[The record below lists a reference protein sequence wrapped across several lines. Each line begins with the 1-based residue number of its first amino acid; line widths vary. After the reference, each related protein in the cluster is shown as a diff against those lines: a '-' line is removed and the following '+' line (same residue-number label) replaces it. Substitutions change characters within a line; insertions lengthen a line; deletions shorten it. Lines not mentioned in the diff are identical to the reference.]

1 MPKNNINKTPL
12 KRTYDLSFQDSKSH
26 YIVIVSKTKKNKLR
40 IKILDYSEF
49 HLTYQSDFDY
59 DELLRIS
66 KFFWLFKDIE
76 SIIYEFDNLFLD
88 EKVSLTLDLNHN
100 IVMKFII
107 ELNTR
112 ISFFLLR
119 IENKD
124 ANKMKELGKIMALVE
139 EQKGIIKELNKENR
153 HLKRQ
158 MEKKGYKDEGSDT
171 EEKSEI
177 KDKTVSSFVPQNGSL
192 YDKKLI
198 KPKIEKK
205 EEEKKEEKKEIK
217 KEIKPKEESVKEEEK
232 KTEDIITKEEEV
244 KKEEIKK
251 PKEKKEEKKK
261 EEPKEEIKE
270 EEPEKEKKSEEEKE
284 KDLEQNEIKE
294 DTISS
299 TSQRPIPRRV
309 IRENNIDIQQE
320 IAKIVKKSHI
330 FTKEREVTFL
340 IDKINQNLNYRQK
353 KYYYMRLIYRASE
366 DGDTPYKFHRLCDG
380 LSPLLVL
387 IKTTYN
393 KRFGGFTEAHFEA
406 SEDMIGKRSNTAF
419 IFNLDREKA
428 FDIIEGQNAICCHK
442 NYGPVF
448 YGYEYCNIYLVGNF
462 LINEGNV
469 ARKGDRYKT
478 TMDYEINDGRQKF
491 VALEVEV
498 YHIILTNC

>member
-1 MPKNNINKTPL
+1 MPKNVGKDTTL
-12 KRTYDLSFQDSKSH
+12 KHTYELTFQDSKSL
-26 YIVIVSKTKKNKLR
+26 YIVIVSKTKKGKLR

-59 DELLRIS
+59 DELLKIS
-66 KFFWLFKDIE
+66 KFFWLFKDID

-88 EKVSLTLDLNHN
+88 EKVLLTMDLNHN
-100 IVMKFII
+100 IVLKFII

-124 ANKMKELGKIMALVE
+124 ANKMKELGKIMALIE

-153 HLKRQ
+153 HLKKQ
-158 MEKKGYKDEGSDT
+158 MEKKGYKDDESESDN
-171 EEKSEI
+171 EQEN

-192 YDKKLI
+192 YDKKLV

-205 EEEKKEEKKEIK
+205 QEKEEEKPKEEKPKEEKKVEQIEEKKDTEEEKDTISKEEINQEENNKPEEKKEEKKE
-217 KEIKPKEESVKEEEK
+217 EEK
-232 KTEDIITKEEEV
+232 VEEQEQ
-244 KKEEIKK
+244 EQ
-251 PKEKKEEKKK
+251 
-261 EEPKEEIKE
+261 
-270 EEPEKEKKSEEEKE
+270 EKESITSEPQK
-284 KDLEQNEIKE
+284 
-294 DTISS
+294 
-299 TSQRPIPRRV
+299 PRRQ
-309 IRENNIDIQQE
+309 IRQNNIDMQQE
-320 IAKIVKKSHI
+320 ISRIIKKSYI

-340 IDKINQNLNYRQK
+340 IDKINHNLNYRQK
-353 KYYYMRLIYRASE
+353 KFYYMRLIYRASE

-393 KRFGGFTEAHFEA
+393 KKFGGFTEAHFEA

-419 IFNLDREKA
+419 IFNLDKEKA

-462 LINEGNV
+462 LVNEGNV

-478 TMDYEINDGRQKF
+478 TMDYEINDGKQKF
-491 VALEVEV
+491 VASEVEI
-498 YHIILTNC
+498 YHVILTTC

>member
-1 MPKNNINKTPL
+1 MPKNYIDKNSL
-12 KRTYDLSFQDSKSH
+12 KRSYELSFQDSKSLFV
-26 YIVIVSKTKKNKLR
+26 VIVSKTKKGKLR

-59 DELLRIS
+59 DELQKIS

-76 SIIYEFDNLFLD
+76 SIIYEFDNLFIN
-88 EKVSLTLDLNHN
+88 EKVSLTLDLSHN
-100 IVMKFII
+100 IVLKFNI

-124 ANKMKELGKIMALVE
+124 ASKMKELGKIMAKIE

-153 HLKRQ
+153 HLKKQ
-158 MEKKGYKDEGSDT
+158 MEKRKFKDDDESETD
-171 EEKSEI
+171 EKDI
-177 KDKTVSSFVPQNGSL
+177 KDKTVSSFVEQNGSL

-198 KPKIEKK
+198 KPKIQQKEEKK
-205 EEEKKEEKKEIK
+205 EIKPKEEEIKKEEKKETKPKEDETKKEEVKPEEKKEEKKEK
-217 KEIKPKEESVKEEEK
+217 
-232 KTEDIITKEEEV
+232 
-244 KKEEIKK
+244 
-251 PKEKKEEKKK
+251 KKEEKK
-261 EEPKEEIKE
+261 EEIKEEIKE
-270 EEPEKEKKSEEEKE
+270 EEKEEEEKE
-284 KDLEQNEIKE
+284 NTEEEKKE
-294 DTISS
+294 KESISS
-299 TSQRPIPRRV
+299 LTNKIEQRRKKHGV
-309 IRENNIDIQQE
+309 YRENNINNQEE
-320 IAKIVKKSHI
+320 IAKIIKRSYI
-330 FTKEREVTFL
+330 FSKEREVTFL
-340 IDKINQNLNYRQK
+340 IDKINQNLSYRSK
-353 KYYYMRLIYRASE
+353 KYYNMRLIYRASE

-380 LSPLLVL
+380 LSPLIVL
-387 IKTTYN
+387 IKTTYHN
-393 KRFGGFTEAHFEA
+393 RFGGFTEAHFES

-419 IFNLDREKA
+419 IFNLDKEKA

-478 TMDYEINDGRQKF
+478 TIDYEINDGKQKF

-498 YHIILTNC
+498 YHVILTNC

>member
-1 MPKNNINKTPL
+1 MPKNYVDKSTL
-12 KRTYDLSFQDSKSH
+12 KHTYELTFQDSQSL
-26 YIVIVSKTKKNKLR
+26 YIVIVSKTKKGKLR

-59 DELLRIS
+59 DELLKIS
-66 KFFWLFKDIE
+66 KFFWLFKDID

-88 EKVSLTLDLNHN
+88 EKVSLTMDLEHN
-100 IVMKFII
+100 IVLKFNI
-107 ELNTR
+107 EFNTR

-119 IENKD
+119 IDNKD
-124 ANKMKELGKIMALVE
+124 ASKMKELGKIMALVE

-153 HLKRQ
+153 QLKKKI
-158 MEKKGYKDEGSDT
+158 EKKGLKDDESETD
-171 EEKSEI
+171 EKDG

-198 KPKIEKK
+198 KPKIVRKEDKKEEKQKKEEKHK
-205 EEEKKEEKKEIK
+205 EEEKPKENI
-217 KEIKPKEESVKEEEK
+217 PKEEDKKETDENNIKPEEDINKQEEEK
-232 KTEDIITKEEEV
+232 N
-244 KKEEIKK
+244 
-251 PKEKKEEKKK
+251 
-261 EEPKEEIKE
+261 EEIKE
-270 EEPEKEKKSEEEKE
+270 EQNEEEKE
-284 KDLEQNEIKE
+284 S
-294 DTISS
+294 ISS
-299 TSQRPIPRRV
+299 KSEKVEYPKRRQF
-309 IRENNIDIQQE
+309 RQNNIDNQAE
-320 IAKIVKKSHI
+320 IAKLIKKSYI
-330 FTKEREVTFL
+330 FTQEREVTFL

-380 LSPLLVL
+380 LSPLVVL
-387 IKTTYN
+387 IKTTYH

-419 IFNLDREKA
+419 IFNLDKEKA

-448 YGYEYCNIYLVGNF
+448 YGYEYCNIYLVGHF

-478 TMDYEINDGRQKF
+478 TIDYEINDGKQKF

-498 YHIILTNC
+498 YHVILTNC

>member
-1 MPKNNINKTPL
+1 MPKNVGKDTTL
-12 KRTYDLSFQDSKSH
+12 KHTYELTFQDSKSL
-26 YIVIVSKTKKNKLR
+26 YIVIVSKTKKGKLR

-59 DELLRIS
+59 VELLKIS
-66 KFFWLFKDIE
+66 KFFWLFKDID

-88 EKVSLTLDLNHN
+88 EKVLLTMDLNHN
-100 IVMKFII
+100 IVLKFII

-124 ANKMKELGKIMALVE
+124 ANKMKELGKIMALIE

-153 HLKRQ
+153 HLKKQ
-158 MEKKGYKDEGSDT
+158 MEKKGYKDDESESDN
-171 EEKSEI
+171 EQES

-192 YDKKLI
+192 YDKKLV

-205 EEEKKEEKKEIK
+205 QEKEEEKPKEEKPKEEKKVEQIEEKKDTEEEKDTISKEEINQEENNKPEEKKEEKKE
-217 KEIKPKEESVKEEEK
+217 EEK
-232 KTEDIITKEEEV
+232 VEEQEQ
-244 KKEEIKK
+244 EQ
-251 PKEKKEEKKK
+251 
-261 EEPKEEIKE
+261 
-270 EEPEKEKKSEEEKE
+270 EKESITSEPQK
-284 KDLEQNEIKE
+284 
-294 DTISS
+294 
-299 TSQRPIPRRV
+299 PRRQ
-309 IRENNIDIQQE
+309 IRQNNIDMQQE
-320 IAKIVKKSHI
+320 ISRIIKKSYI

-340 IDKINQNLNYRQK
+340 IDKINHNLNYRQK
-353 KYYYMRLIYRASE
+353 KFYYMRLIYRASE

-393 KRFGGFTEAHFEA
+393 KKFGGFTEAHFEA

-419 IFNLDREKA
+419 IFNLDKEKA

-462 LINEGNV
+462 LVNEGNV

-478 TMDYEINDGRQKF
+478 TMDYEINDGKQKF
-491 VALEVEV
+491 VASEVEI
-498 YHIILTNC
+498 YHVILTTC

>member
-1 MPKNNINKTPL
+1 MPKNANKTLL
-12 KRTYDLSFQDSKSH
+12 KRTYELSFQDSKSL
-26 YIVIVSKTKKNKLR
+26 YIVIVSKTKKEKLR

-59 DELLRIS
+59 DELLKIS
-66 KFFWLFKDIE
+66 KFFWLFKDIDA
-76 SIIYEFDNLFLD
+76 IIYEFDNLFLD

-153 HLKRQ
+153 DLKKKL
-158 MEKKGYKDEGSDT
+158 EKKGNRDSEEESEEEDKSD
-171 EEKSEI
+171 I
-177 KDKTVSSFVPQNGSL
+177 RDKTESSYLPQNGSL

-205 EEEKKEEKKEIK
+205 EEEKKEEKKE
-217 KEIKPKEESVKEEEK
+217 KEIKPKRESIKEE
-232 KTEDIITKEEEV
+232 IIQKEENNIQ
-244 KKEEIKK
+244 KQEEIKK
-251 PKEKKEEKKK
+251 EEENKPEEKKVEEKKEEKK
-261 EEPKEEIKE
+261 EEIPEEKKE
-270 EEPEKEKKSEEEKE
+270 EEKLKEEEKPKEEEKE
-284 KDLEQNEIKE
+284 IKE
-294 DTISS
+294 DSISS
-299 TSQRPIPRRV
+299 VSQKIEKPRRY
-309 IRENNIDIQQE
+309 IRENNIDNEQE
-320 IAKIVKKSHI
+320 IAKIVKKSRI
-330 FTKEREVTFL
+330 FTKDREVTFL
-340 IDKINQNLNYRQK
+340 IDKINKNLNYRQK
-353 KYYYMRLIYRASE
+353 KFYYMRLIYRASE

-380 LSPLLVL
+380 LSPLIVL

-478 TMDYEINDGRQKF
+478 TIDYEINDGRQKF

-498 YHIILTNC
+498 YHVILTTS